1 MSDLAAPVIQIAAAV
16 IDDGA
21 GRLLVVRKAGS
32 SWFMLAGGKIEK
44 GELPVDAL
52 KRELA
57 EEVGFVADDRS
68 LTPLGSFSAPAA
80 NEAGAIVT
88 AELFHFRT
96 AQTAKVSAEIA
107 EALWVTASDATSL
120 PLAPLMVS
128 HVLPLLAA
136 RGISSGDCAGG

>member
-1 MSDLAAPVIQIAAAV
+1 MSDLAAPVIRIAAAV

-32 SWFMLAGGKIEK
+32 KWFMLAGGKIEK
-44 GELPVDAL
+44 GEQPVDAL

-57 EEVGFVADDRS
+57 EEVGFVVDEHF

-96 AQTAKVSAEIA
+96 TQMAKASAEIA
-107 EALWVTASDATSL
+107 EALWVAASDAASL
-120 PLAPLMVS
+120 PLAPLMVG
-128 HVLPLLAA
+128 HVLPLVAA
-136 RGISSGDCAGG
+136 RGIVSAD